1 MKQKDKHYPYRNE
14 YRLHLNADADKRS
27 PGAAVTVA
35 LCGHWEHDGSCRWPH
50 YSSISQTE
58 NGLHRLV
65 VEFDAPANELQ
76 EVITRIEAALKAGQL
91 KGPDGR
97 LSEWQFLNGAF

>member
-1 MKQKDKHYPYRNE
+1 MHAPRYNHLKTYSI
-14 YRLHLNADADKRS
+14 RLEKDADERG

-35 LCGHWEHDGSCRWPH
+35 LCGHWEHDGSCRWSH

-58 NGLHRLV
+58 TGLHRLV
-65 VEFDAPANELQ
+65 VEFDAPANELE

-91 KGPDGR
+91 KGPNGR
-97 LSEWQFLNGAF
+97 LSEWQLLNGAF

>member
-1 MKQKDKHYPYRNE
+1 MREPDYPHFKTYVL
-14 YRLHLNADADKRS
+14 RLKKDADERS

-50 YSSISQTE
+50 YSSISQTG

-65 VEFDAPANELQ
+65 VEFDAPADELK
-76 EVITRIEAALKAGQL
+76 EVTARVEAALKAGQL
-91 KGPDGR
+91 EDPDGR
-97 LSEWQFLNGAF
+97 LSQWQFLNGAD